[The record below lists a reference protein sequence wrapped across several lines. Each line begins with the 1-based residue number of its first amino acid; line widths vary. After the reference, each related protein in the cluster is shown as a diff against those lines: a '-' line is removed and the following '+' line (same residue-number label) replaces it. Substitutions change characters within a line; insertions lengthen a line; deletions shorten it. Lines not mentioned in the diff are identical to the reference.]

1 MAALPQEQEIFS
13 EEAVSSAIQRAATLM
28 GYEKLKNEQFNAVS
42 AVLAGKDTFAALPTG
57 FGKSVI
63 YGILPLAFDELK
75 GNT

>member
-1 MAALPQEQEIFS
+1 
-13 EEAVSSAIQRAATLM
+13 M